1 VISEFQSPTPAEVG
15 PRKGKHMRRKLS
27 HLMAPLLVA
36 GTAAAT
42 IALAPTAS
50 AASNS
55 TSCRDKGGA
64 TVCQRDGH
72 SSIRVDPPTRANQ
85 PFGFNFGF
93 GPMNPLWA
101 LG

>member
-1 VISEFQSPTPAEVG
+1 
-15 PRKGKHMRRKLS
+15 MRRTLS
-27 HLMAPLLVA
+27 HLVAPLIVA
-36 GTAAAT
+36 GAAAAT
-42 IALAPTAS
+42 IALAPNAS

-55 TSCRDKGGA
+55 TSCRNNGGA

-72 SSIRVDPPTRANQ
+72 SSIRTENPTRANQ

-93 GPMNPLWA
+93 GPMNPVWA